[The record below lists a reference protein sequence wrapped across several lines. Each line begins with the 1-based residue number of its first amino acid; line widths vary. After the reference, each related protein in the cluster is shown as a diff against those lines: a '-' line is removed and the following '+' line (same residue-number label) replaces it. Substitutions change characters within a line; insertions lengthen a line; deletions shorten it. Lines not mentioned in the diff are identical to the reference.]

1 MYSST
6 KSGGREYIRAGVYA
20 PLSRLEQAASTSAPP
35 PSMLQAPRAF
45 ALPATRKGRPR
56 GPPTRPAHAEPC
68 VHAQH
73 LYTHIYLPACRPGHA
88 IPHRRAPQ
96 HGPLHPAPR
105 ARAGPPRRP
114 GGAAEAVQNAAPRLL
129 ERLPGPSLGNN
140 CARAVKLGGAVV
152 RPGVSAGQ
160 AYYF

>member
-1 MYSST
+1 MPST
-6 KSGGREYIRAGVYA
+6 CIHIYTSQRAAQDV
-20 PLSRLEQAASTSAPP
+20 PHRAAEDPH
-35 PSMLQAPRAF
+35 
-45 ALPATRKGRPR
+45 R
-56 GPPTRPAHAEPC
+56 GPS
-68 VHAQH
+68 
-73 LYTHIYLPACRPGHA
+73 
-88 IPHRRAPQ
+88 
-96 HGPLHPAPR
+96 HPAPR